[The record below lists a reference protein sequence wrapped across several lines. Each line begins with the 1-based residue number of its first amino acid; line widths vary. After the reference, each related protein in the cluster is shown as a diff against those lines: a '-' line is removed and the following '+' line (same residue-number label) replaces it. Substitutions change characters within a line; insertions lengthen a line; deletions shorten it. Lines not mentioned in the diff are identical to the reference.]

1 MELLL
6 HSGAA
11 VQHRRKP
18 YSERMHTPRAID
30 RCRAELQEKLERLQ
44 RIVEV
49 IDREA
54 QAAAAGEP
62 GTVERAAGGMG
73 TPGPQDRRSP
83 RLAEAV
89 SAGKIATRR
98 RAMAGL
104 RPVPYAVPAKS

>member
-6 HSGAA
+6 SSTRVRCILSG
-11 VQHRRKP
+11 RRP
-18 YSERMHTPRAID
+18 PRAAGW
-30 RCRAELQEKLERLQ
+30 CRAELQEKLERLQ
-44 RIVEV
+44 RIVEM

-62 GTVERAAGGMG
+62 GTVEQAARGLGS
-73 TPGPQDRRSP
+73 PGPQDMRSP

-89 SAGKIATRR
+89 SAGKIAMRK

-104 RPVPYAVPAKS
+104 RSVPYAAAAKS

>member
-1 MELLL
+1 MKLQEID
-6 HSGAA
+6 GAAA
-11 VQHRRKP
+11 VQHRSK
-18 YSERMHTPRAID
+18 YSERMQTLRAVD

-62 GTVERAAGGMG
+62 GTVERAARGMG

-104 RPVPYAVPAKS
+104 RPVPYAVPGKS